1 MNFDNIK
8 HFKSFEFDSSDS
20 PGSGLMMNQEFVER
34 LDKMRDSM
42 GMPLSVVSGFRTP
55 AHNNAVGGE
64 PNSAHLRGLAVD
76 FAAIGS
82 SSRAA
87 IVIAAVRAGF
97 NRIGIGTSFVHLDAD
112 TSLPQFVFW
121 LYPPTETRS

>member
-1 MNFDNIK
+1 MNFDSSK
-8 HFKSFEFDSSDS
+8 HFRAYEFDSPDS

-34 LDKMRDSM
+34 LDKMRDAM

-55 AHNNAVGGE
+55 THNNAVGGE

-82 SSRAA
+82 SSRAS
-87 IVIAAVRAGF
+87 IIIAAVQAGF
-97 NRIGIGTSFVHLDAD
+97 SRIGIGTSFVHIDTD
-112 TSLPQFVFW
+112 TSLPQYVFW
-121 LYPPTETRS
+121 LYSPTDTRI